1 MFFILK
7 HGKFRLFLR
16 PMRQKPGK
24 TMVYQGVSLVEPT
37 RRFWLSN
44 QAYQT
49 LTYVQKAWLTRLFLV
64 SLVSLVIIRT
74 RKTRL

>member
-7 HGKFRLFLR
+7 HGKLRLFLR

>member
-1 MFFILK
+1 
-7 HGKFRLFLR
+7 
-16 PMRQKPGK
+16 
-24 TMVYQGVSLVEPT
+24 MVYQGVILVEPT

-49 LTYVQKAWLTRLFLV
+49 LTYVQKALLTRVFLVSLV

>member
-7 HGKFRLFLR
+7 HGKLRLFLG